1 MTTQR
6 TRAGWLVQICGGVA
20 ASYSILSPPS
30 AAADQPS
37 APPARHVECLTGNYC
52 LCVTDSLQG
61 KIDEK
66 AKAFR
71 DAIHSAHASN
81 RLAIYMSVPLSG
93 SFGAYFAL
101 NREVAN
107 DVADRLGKRFG
118 AQSVWVLNPATP
130 DADLPPEA
138 SQADYMYLW
147 SHVLYDAEHA
157 KDGVDLVYFV
167 GPSDFSR
174 HLRLT
179 GADDLTFLG
188 QYFDH
193 RVQTDAAFADA
204 VKNNKVTRVGFL
216 SYYGFRASVAFSAGA
231 HDEWNLAALI
241 NQERRLQKNGI
252 IQQLPV
258 FFDGSA
264 VAPSMY
270 DAWVPVGNV
279 GQCPKQ

>member
-1 MTTQR
+1 MTTSR
-6 TRAGWLVQICGGVA
+6 TRAGRLVWTCA
-20 ASYSILSPPS
+20 ALAAAYAIPFSPPT
-30 AAADQPS
+30 AADPPP
-37 APPARHVECLTGNYC
+37 APPARHVECLTGTFC
-52 LCVTDSLQG
+52 LCVTDSLQA

-71 DAIHSAHASN
+71 DALHTAHASN
-81 RLAIYMSVPLSG
+81 QLAIYMSVPLSG
-93 SFGAYFAL
+93 SFGAYFPL

-107 DVADRLGKRFG
+107 DVADALGKRFG
-118 AQSVWVLNPATP
+118 AQSVWVLNPATQ

-147 SHVLYDAEHA
+147 AHVLYDAEHA
-157 KDGVDLVYFV
+157 KDGVDLIYFV
-167 GPSDFSR
+167 GPTDFWR

-179 GADDLTFLG
+179 GSDDLGFLG

-193 RVQTDAAFADA
+193 RVQTDPAFADA
-204 VKNNKVTRVGFL
+204 VRNNKVTRGAFL

-241 NQERRLQKNGI
+241 NQERRLLKSGI

-264 VAPSMY
+264 VAPPMY
-270 DAWVPVGNV
+270 DAGVPAGNV
-279 GQCPKQ
+279 GQCPKL